1 MKVEGVK
8 GVCVRAGKVV
18 CESEGCRIGKGKGR

>member
-8 GVCVRAGKVV
+8 GACVRAGKDV
-18 CESEGCRIGKGKGR
+18 CEGEGCRIGKDKGR